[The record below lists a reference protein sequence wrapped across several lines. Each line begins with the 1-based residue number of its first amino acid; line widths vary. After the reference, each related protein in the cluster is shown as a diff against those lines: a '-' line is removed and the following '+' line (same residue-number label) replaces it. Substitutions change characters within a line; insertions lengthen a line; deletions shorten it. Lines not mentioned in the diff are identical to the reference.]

1 MGESDLS
8 IDSGDIRKNGY
19 GFSFLSTAVSLV
31 NNRNFKA
38 GEFDI
43 YQTDPD
49 TGLLMPDTKDSY
61 LWRTLSAVAEQ
72 IGGVMQENVANF
84 VDNVS
89 NIELCK
95 IKALQSMSEFTG
107 TKYSVF

>member
-1 MGESDLS
+1 M
-8 IDSGDIRKNGY
+8 
-19 GFSFLSTAVSLV
+19 
-31 NNRNFKA
+31 
-38 GEFDI
+38 
-43 YQTDPD
+43 
-49 TGLLMPDTKDSY
+49 
-61 LWRTLSAVAEQ
+61 WRTLSAVAEQ

>member
-1 MGESDLS
+1 
-8 IDSGDIRKNGY
+8 
-19 GFSFLSTAVSLV
+19 
-31 NNRNFKA
+31 
-38 GEFDI
+38 
-43 YQTDPD
+43 
-49 TGLLMPDTKDSY
+49 MPDTKDSY